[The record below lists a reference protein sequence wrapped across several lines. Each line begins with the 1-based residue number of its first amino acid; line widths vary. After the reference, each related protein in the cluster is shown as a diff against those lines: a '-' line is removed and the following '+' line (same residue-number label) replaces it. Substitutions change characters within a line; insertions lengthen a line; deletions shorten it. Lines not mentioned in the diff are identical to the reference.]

1 MPVFASKRAAVTVL
15 IATQVAVL
23 SLWFS
28 AAAVLPEMARE
39 AGLTSARLAWLSTS
53 VQLGFGSGALVY
65 ALFGFAD
72 RFDPRRVFLVSA
84 LVAAA
89 ANLALLAVPIGGWQA
104 VALRAL
110 TGAAMAG
117 VYPVGMKIATG
128 WGKTDRALL
137 IGLLVGALTIG
148 SASPHLIAFIG
159 GADWRLTI
167 WASTALAATGAWNP
181 CVRPEQLSFWRF
193 TVIGWTT

>member
-1 MPVFASKRAAVTVL
+1 MPVFSSKRAAIAAL

-53 VQLGFGSGALVY
+53 VQLGFGLGAVVY
-65 ALFGFAD
+65 ALLGFAD
-72 RFDPRRVFLVSA
+72 RYDPRRVFLVSA

-89 ANLALLAVPIGGWQA
+89 ANLALLVVPIGGWQA
-104 VALRAL
+104 VALRAI

-117 VYPVGMKIATG
+117 VYPVGMKIAAG
-128 WGKTDRALL
+128 WGKTDRAML

-159 GADWRLTI
+159 GADWRMTI
-167 WASTALAATGAWNP
+167 WVSTALAAAGA
-181 CVRPEQLSFWRF
+181 
-193 TVIGWTT
+193 